1 MIPRPSLR
9 ERRPS
14 LPRSKKKAES
24 REGFWKNVKSFEPTP
39 ERLHLVSLAKVE
51 VPHQAGKALSRQE
64 IAGASLIG
72 NEPYSK
78 TSASRV
84 AQSPSSQKADRLTKI
99 TARTIP
105 EGPPFRSHR
114 LFRTFN
120 PHVLCDRLIQNPP
133 QSRSYCHLPPR
144 QAGFA
149 PQYCMGCLSLGPPIA
164 SRRQAWEQALHNGR
178 LRHNDDGLL
187 AESTPG

>member
-1 MIPRPSLR
+1 MPRPSLR
-9 ERRPS
+9 EGRPS

-39 ERLHLVSLAKVE
+39 ERLHLVSLAKLE

-105 EGPPFRSHR
+105 EGPPFGATDYSERQSTR
-114 LFRTFN
+114 ALRPAYPESPTIE
-120 PHVLCDRLIQNPP
+120 VLLSSPTSSSWLCASVL
-133 QSRSYCHLPPR
+133 HGLP
-144 QAGFA
+144 
-149 PQYCMGCLSLGPPIA
+149 SLGPPIA